1 MSGRAGEA
9 GAEPQRPDPRWIAP
23 AVAAL
28 SLAGTLLL
36 LECGLRVAGGSL
48 TALPHPGGVVRMVG
62 ERYPG
67 SHHPRLGY
75 VPTPGEAT
83 GNIWNTRVTV
93 TQEGLRSNGAARVA
107 AGPPLVAVGD
117 SFTFGDEVSDHETW
131 PAQLEERLGRPVLN
145 GGVFG
150 YGFDQIVLRAE
161 QLLELFPEA
170 DTLVVSLIPADV
182 LRCEYAYRYAWKPWF
197 GIEDGRLVLHGVPV
211 PEPHQGPPGEA
222 LWRRA
227 LRWSFLGDFV
237 MRRLDPDGWMLPD
250 GLRVHRRGGAVARLL
265 VDRLAALAAERRLT
279 LLLVLQWDPLGRTDP
294 AEPVLAQAAERGI
307 PVLEIERRLRAEIG
321 PSPARLARFFRVREA
336 PGRPREL
343 GHMTP
348 EGNGR
353 VAAYVAEALAEL
365 APAPRAAADGRPT
378 RRPRPLSPCVEI
390 TEAGSGLSRA
400 ATPRRKRPRPST
412 RPDLEDSMSASRRLS
427 CRATWIPTD
436 AVVGAR

>member
-1 MSGRAGEA
+1 MAGSAGEA
-9 GAEPQRPDPRWIAP
+9 GAEPQRRGPRWIAP

-36 LECGLRVAGGSL
+36 LECGLRVAAGSL
-48 TALPHPGGVVRMVG
+48 TSLPQPGGIVRMVG

-83 GNIWNTRVTV
+83 GNVWQTRVTV
-93 TQEGLRSNGAARVA
+93 TPEGVRSNGAERPPA

-131 PAQLEERLGRPVLN
+131 PAQLEVRLGRPVRN

-161 QLLELFPEA
+161 QLLELFPET
-170 DTLVVSLIPADV
+170 DTLVVSLIPSDV

-197 GIEDGRLVLHGVPV
+197 AIEDGRLALRGVPV

-222 LWRRA
+222 LWRRT

-250 GLRVHRRGGAVARLL
+250 GLRVHRRGGDVARLL
-265 VDRLAALAAERRLT
+265 VDRLAELAAERRLA
-279 LLLVLQWDPLGRTDP
+279 LLIVLQWDPLGRTEP
-294 AEPVLAQAAERGI
+294 AEPVLARAAERGI
-307 PVLEIERRLRAEIG
+307 RVLQIERRLRAEIG
-321 PSPARLARFFRVREA
+321 SSPERLARFFRVREE

-365 APAPRAAADGRPT
+365 ATAPPG
-378 RRPRPLSPCVEI
+378 
-390 TEAGSGLSRA
+390 
-400 ATPRRKRPRPST
+400 
-412 RPDLEDSMSASRRLS
+412 AS
-427 CRATWIPTD
+427 
-436 AVVGAR
+436 